1 MLQTTEET
9 ELTMPSDFRWHFFLV
24 SAGYLPDTDMDLF
37 MMRNV
42 LVIVEAFTM
51 YAKRSLRRLPAKHR
65 LTDIGKIPAH
75 AAQPDIYGAV

>member
-1 MLQTTEET
+1 MITLKYRG
-9 ELTMPSDFRWHFFLV
+9 L
-24 SAGYLPDTDMDLF
+24 LPAFWIIYRRIRKDMDLF

>member
-1 MLQTTEET
+1 
-9 ELTMPSDFRWHFFLV
+9 
-24 SAGYLPDTDMDLF
+24 MDLF

-65 LTDIGKIPAH
+65 LTDIGKIAAH

>member
-1 MLQTTEET
+1 
-9 ELTMPSDFRWHFFLV
+9 
-24 SAGYLPDTDMDLF
+24 MDLF

-75 AAQPDIYGAV
+75 VAHMEQCEQDERTF

>member
-1 MLQTTEET
+1 
-9 ELTMPSDFRWHFFLV
+9 
-24 SAGYLPDTDMDLF
+24 MDLF

-42 LVIVEAFTM
+42 LAIAEAFIM

-65 LTDIGKIPAH
+65 LTDIGKIPDH